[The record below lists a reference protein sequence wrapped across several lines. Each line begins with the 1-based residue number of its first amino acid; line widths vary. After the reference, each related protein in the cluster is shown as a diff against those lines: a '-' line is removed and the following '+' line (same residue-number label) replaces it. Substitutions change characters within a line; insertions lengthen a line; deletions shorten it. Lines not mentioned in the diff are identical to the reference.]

1 MDKPDTSHLF
11 DAKMDLQPEEESFAQ
26 PTIILRNKTPSRCNV
41 VRLAAIVVL
50 VGLVVAAF
58 IAGYMV
64 RRTVSKCKKNED
76 VSPTSTP
83 APSRIRLQDVLA
95 EMSAENIE
103 RNLRFVLVLIVS
115 VSLRWFLRDESYRC
129 IFLNLSLK
137 FSTKHCFEKKTKKR

>member
-26 PTIILRNKTPSRCNV
+26 PTIILRNKTASRCNV
-41 VRLAAIVVL
+41 VRVAAIVVL
-50 VGLVVAAF
+50 VGLVIAAF

-103 RNLRFVLVLIVS
+103 RNLRFVFSDHLYKLELK
-115 VSLRWFLRDESYRC
+115 SLFDS
-129 IFLNLSLK
+129 
-137 FSTKHCFEKKTKKR
+137 

>member
-11 DAKMDLQPEEESFAQ
+11 DAKMDLHPEEESFAQ
-26 PTIILRNKTPSRCNV
+26 PTIILKNKTTSRCNV
-41 VRLAAIVVL
+41 VRVAAIVVL
-50 VGLVVAAF
+50 VGLVIAAF

-64 RRTVSKCKKNED
+64 RRTVSKCKKNGD

-103 RNLRFVLVLIVS
+103 QNLRFVRKSFV
-115 VSLRWFLRDESYRC
+115 
-129 IFLNLSLK
+129 
-137 FSTKHCFEKKTKKR
+137 